1 MEFEMFKYLTL
12 LALSATAV
20 ASPALAQDARTFS
33 GPRIEGIVGYDNARV
48 EGEGADGVNYGIGLG
63 YDIQRGRGVFG
74 IEAEAGDSSADECIQ
89 GVTVANDELCAGARR
104 DLYIG
109 GRAGAVVG
117 RNVLLYGKA
126 GYTNARFALDYDD
139 GGTGVS
145 NFSLRDNLDGV
156 RLGAGVEVALSPNA
170 FVKAEYRYS
179 NYEQGFSRNQ
189 GVAGFG
195 FRF

>member
-1 MEFEMFKYLTL
+1 MFKYLTL

-20 ASPALAQDARTFS
+20 ATPALAQDGRTFS
-33 GPRIEGIVGYDNARV
+33 GPRIEGIVGYDDVRAG
-48 EGEGADGVNYGIGLG
+48 GEGADGVNYGIGLG

-74 IEAEAGDSSADECIQ
+74 IEAEVGDSSADACQ
-89 GVTVANDELCAGARR
+89 SVVTTTGGGELCTDTRR

-109 GRAGAVVG
+109 GRAGAQVA

-126 GYTNARFALDYDD
+126 GYANTRVAVDFDDNASNANDYQ
-139 GGTGVS
+139 
-145 NFSLRDNLDGV
+145 LRQNLDGL
-156 RLGAGVEVALSPNA
+156 RLGAGVEVALGPNA
-170 FVKAEYRYS
+170 FVKAEYRYT